1 MVDVNTTVPP
11 LVLVTTVPAIVD
23 MSCKMM
29 ESHVMVSYSYIM
41 FTSVLLLHER
51 IFCNKDR
58 GSHWCVCVC
67 VCVRVRACV
76 SARVCVCVDVYLRV
90 GWNAQ
95 TGK

>member
-1 MVDVNTTVPP
+1 MVDVNTTVQP

-51 IFCNKDR
+51 IFCNR
-58 GSHWCVCVC
+58 
-67 VCVRVRACV
+67 
-76 SARVCVCVDVYLRV
+76 
-90 GWNAQ
+90 
-95 TGK
+95 